1 MLKGPKRSFLLF
13 LLLIFLVEFLAFFL
27 EETFFYYN
35 LEIDFLMIV
44 AVFEAA
50 QNQHWNNVR

>member
-1 MLKGPKRSFLLF
+1 MLKGPKRSFVVVLVVDLHGGMFSF
-13 LLLIFLVEFLAFFL
+13 LSRID
-27 EETFFYYN
+27 FFYYN

-50 QNQHWNNVR
+50 QNQH